1 MKVTIKLFAA
11 LRSFAP
17 EGAGDEVE
25 LELPEGATAQDA
37 VLALGIPEG
46 HAGAA
51 FIDNERADLGVSL
64 KAGQTV
70 GLIPPLGGG

>member
-1 MKVTIKLFAA
+1 MKVTIKLFAG

-17 EGAGDEVE
+17 EGGSDEVE
-25 LELPEGATAQDA
+25 LDLPDGATAQDA
-37 VLALGIPEG
+37 VNALGIPEG

-51 FIDNERADLGVSL
+51 FIDNERADLTVALSE
-64 KAGQTV
+64 GQVV